1 MATRR
6 DRTNQFGYVCPTEN
20 EAVWNADH
28 SHHPKK
34 RDGIRVLTDEQIRHQ
49 GIQKT
54 EVRKQ
59 LDSFSAFLDT
69 PADPEADKR
78 MKRMRNVYI
87 TIAHVCSLAGVKIDS
102 IRLHFPGETKVYT
115 KEELRN

>member
-20 EAVWNADH
+20 QAIWNADH
-28 SHHPKK
+28 PKK
-34 RDGIRVLTDEQIRHQ
+34 TERTRVLSEDQIKRQ

-54 EVRKQ
+54 EARKQ

-69 PADPEADKR
+69 KAEPDRKL
-78 MKRMRNVYI
+78 KRMRNVYI

-102 IRLHFPGETKVYT
+102 LSFHFIGEEKIFTE
-115 KEELRN
+115 EELRN